1 MNESLLATATG
12 EIKRLGRKG
21 KVVMLDAKSAM
32 TYVALPLA
40 LVTLSSASH
49 AITAPAAGT
58 FAYDLY
64 DVAVNDMIKGAPGF
78 VGGMITVI
86 VSAINITKNWL
97 LAGGG
102 ILGGTAL
109 IKADSITTSLGALV

>member
-1 MNESLLATATG
+1 MNHLSQNSLATAQG
-12 EIKRLGRKG
+12 EIKRLAQRAKPY
-21 KVVMLDAKSAM
+21 VTNPTVMVM
-32 TYVALPLA
+32 ALMSCSMA
-40 LVTLSSASH
+40 AH
-49 AITAPAAGT
+49 AITAPAAGS
-58 FAYDLY
+58 FAYDIY
-64 DVAVNDMIKGAPGF
+64 DVGVNKMIKGAPGF

-109 IKADSITTSLGALV
+109 IKADSITTSLGALI